1 MTQTSQATIEN
12 NTLHLQDFS
21 NFLDFTKSINE
32 LLATTV
38 DFSQIQRLV
47 ISGSTIDSF
56 SFLNHFPSLLQL
68 SFLACESDKWS
79 DIKGNTSINSLR
91 LHNLKQRKKYLSSIG
106 FVSAFPNLE
115 YLYVNMLGLSN
126 FSELRG
132 LTHLHTIFAQCR
144 NENDIKAEFDFSALQ
159 FLPKLKVLNIWM
171 AVDRHRIP
179 AESLV
184 PALKNPSVS
193 HIAVT
198 QMYATEEKKLKKLIE
213 EINPGL
219 LQTSL
224 SHEELHVINGKYF
237 AW

>member
-1 MTQTSQATIEN
+1 MTQISQATFED

-21 NFLDFTKSINE
+21 NFSDLTKSVNAT
-32 LLATTV
+32 LAKPV
-38 DFSQIQRLV
+38 DFSQIKRLV
-47 ISGSTIDSF
+47 IAGSTIDSF
-56 SFLNHFPSLLQL
+56 SFLNHFPSLHQL
-68 SFLACESDKWS
+68 SFLACDSSNWS
-79 DIKGNTSINSLR
+79 DLKGNANIVSLR
-91 LHNLKQRKKYLSSIG
+91 LHNLKQKKKYLSSIG
-106 FVSAFPNLE
+106 FVVTFSKLE
-115 YLYVNMLGLSN
+115 YLYINMLGLSN

-144 NENDIKAEFDFSALQ
+144 NGNDIKAQFDFSALQ
-159 FLPKLKVLNIWM
+159 FLPKLKVLSIWM

-184 PALKNPSVS
+184 PVLRNKTVS
-193 HIAVT
+193 HVNVT

-213 EINPGL
+213 EINPSL

-224 SHEELHVINGKYF
+224 THEELHTINGKYF